1 MKKLLA
7 ILSVIFFISC
17 DDGDMTFKSFD
28 FGDATLQY
36 CSQNNL
42 IYKVN
47 GTEMLILDIPSS
59 YFANVESGEE
69 GEDIVIGNN
78 NKVIY
83 RNYNSTANSSVICS
97 DIPPSSPIVVEEWNA
112 SAGGT
117 LKIITEK
124 LDNNSYQHIIKIVYL
139 EFING
144 EQSTVIENQNF
155 GTYTTEPSYNFEF
168 ITDSNGNEIDV
179 LHCDGDA
186 GLIFKYNA
194 SYEALK
200 LDLTPE
206 VKNTL
211 FINEVTQED
220 EYRVYEFDE
229 NNRIIFDIYSGSLSS
244 DVICSNVP
252 PVNPVTLERW
262 NGDGGEIR
270 VRTTI
275 SEIDG
280 SYEHHIALVGITFI
294 NSGNTEETFEI
305 QEYYPE
311 DETEYPF
318 GVYP

>member
-7 ILSVIFFISC
+7 ILSVILFISC

-36 CSQNNL
+36 CSLNDL
-42 IYKVN
+42 IYKYN

-59 YFANVESGEE
+59 YFANVEGIETV
-69 GEDIVIGNN
+69 VIGNN

-83 RNYNSTANSSVICS
+83 RNYNGTANSSVICS
-97 DIPPSSPIVVEEWNA
+97 DIPPSSPIVIEEWNA
-112 SAGGT
+112 SSGGT
-117 LKIITEK
+117 LTIQTEK
-124 LDNNSYQHIIKIVYL
+124 LEDNSFQHIITIDYL
-139 EFING
+139 EFVNG
-144 EQSTVIENQNF
+144 EQSTVIESESF
-155 GTYTTEPSYNFEF
+155 GTYTTEQSYQFEF
-168 ITDSNGNEIDV
+168 IVDSNDNEIDV

-194 SYEALK
+194 YYEALK

-206 VKNTL
+206 VKNIL
-211 FINEVTQED
+211 FVDEVTTGD

-229 NNRIIFDIYSGSLSS
+229 DNRVIFDIYSGSLSS
-244 DVICSNVP
+244 NVICSNVP

-270 VRTTI
+270 VRTSI
-275 SEIDG
+275 SEVDG
-280 SYEHHIALVGITFI
+280 SYEHYITLIGVTFI

-305 QEYYPE
+305 QDYYPE

>member
-7 ILSVIFFISC
+7 ILSVILFISC
-17 DDGDMTFKSFD
+17 DDGDMTFKNFD
-28 FGDATLQY
+28 FGNATLQY
-36 CSQNNL
+36 CSLNDL
-42 IYKVN
+42 LYKYN

-59 YFANVESGEE
+59 YFTNVEGDETV
-69 GEDIVIGNN
+69 VIGNN

-83 RNYNSTANSSVICS
+83 RNYNNTANSSVICS
-97 DIPPSSPIVVEEWNA
+97 DIPPSSPIVIEEWNA

-117 LKIITEK
+117 LRIQTEK
-124 LDNNSYQHIIKIVYL
+124 LENNSYQHVITIIYL
-139 EFING
+139 EFVNG
-144 EQSTVIENQNF
+144 GQSTVIENQSF
-155 GTYTTEPSYNFEF
+155 GTYTTQQSYQFEF
-168 ITDSNGNEIDV
+168 IVDSNDNEIDV

-194 SYEALK
+194 YYEALK

-206 VKNTL
+206 AKNTL
-211 FINEVTQED
+211 FVDEVTPGD

-305 QEYYPE
+305 QDYYPE

-318 GVYP
+318 GIYP